1 MNRLNVFVDQD
12 EDDDDPPT
20 VHLFDGGRKRLK
32 NCSGKPR
39 SFFSEK
45 NFFWC
50 FRPLGRMF
58 RELKLNDKIG
68 FNRLLRTPFGVAANV
83 LYLDF
88 DVFLKKLRKCYPDSN
103 P

>member
-1 MNRLNVFVDQD
+1 MALLDSNPRFLDTGFLCHQLDHRAEVNRLNVFVDQD
-12 EDDDDPPT
+12 DDDPPT
-20 VHLFDGGRKRLK
+20 VHLLTEGKKRLK

-58 RELKLNDKIG
+58 RELKLNYKIG
-68 FNRLLRTPFGVAANV
+68 FNRLLRTP
-83 LYLDF
+83 
-88 DVFLKKLRKCYPDSN
+88 
-103 P
+103 